1 MGGPRLMGTEVLNIS
16 PFVVW
21 VIALSQLLT
30 FGLTVW
36 NLMASGSRANASSI
50 KANRAVIDHHALR
63 LGALEQ
69 ALADTPGRKDMHDLH
84 LALSEMRGD
93 LKEMRATMR
102 GNNEVMRRL
111 ETIVSRHEDHLLD
124 GASKK

>member
-1 MGGPRLMGTEVLNIS
+1 MGEPGLMEANVLNIS

-36 NLMASGSRANASSI
+36 NLMASGSRANA
-50 KANRAVIDHHALR
+50 KAIDGHKTVLDHHAIR
-63 LGALEQ
+63 LSSIEQ
-69 ALADTPGRKDMHDLH
+69 ELADNPGRKDMHELH
-84 LALSEMRGD
+84 IALSEMRGD

-111 ETIVSRHEDHLLD
+111 ETIVSRHEDHLLE
-124 GASKK
+124 GAKR

>member
-1 MGGPRLMGTEVLNIS
+1 MEADVLNIS

-36 NLMASGSRANASSI
+36 NLMASGSRANAKALDAHKTLLDHHGLRLSSI
-50 KANRAVIDHHALR
+50 
-63 LGALEQ
+63 EQ
-69 ALADTPGRKDMHDLH
+69 TIADSPGRKDMHELH
-84 LALSEMRGD
+84 IALSEMRGD
-93 LKEMRATMR
+93 LKEMRATMK

-124 GASKK
+124 GAKR

>member
-1 MGGPRLMGTEVLNIS
+1 MEADVLNIS

-36 NLMASGSRANASSI
+36 NLMASGSRANAKALDAHKTMLDHHGLRLSSI
-50 KANRAVIDHHALR
+50 
-63 LGALEQ
+63 EQ
-69 ALADTPGRKDMHDLH
+69 AIADSPGRKDMHELH
-84 LALSEMRGD
+84 IALSEMRGD
-93 LKEMRATMR
+93 LKEMRATMK

-124 GASKK
+124 GAKR